1 MSKYHPKGAPD
12 VDAAARG
19 AVAALPAVAARP
31 AELLRGVR
39 GGAGPARRQEPR
51 SSHAPGTMF
60 SAVGI
65 FHGIDV
71 RFHNIDVRFHGIDV
85 SFHGI
90 EMANCLIVHL
100 IIV

>member
-51 SSHAPGTMF
+51 SSHAPGTLF
-60 SAVGI
+60 SAVG
-65 FHGIDV
+65 
-71 RFHNIDVRFHGIDV
+71 RFHGIDIR
-85 SFHGI
+85 FHLTGYV
-90 EMANCLIVHL
+90 ANCLIVHL
-100 IIV
+100 VTKEYRCW